1 MKTKISLMMLLLAA
15 WLMVGCEGQNEPTSE
30 GGDATVESTDIA
42 SVNKKI
48 NYYGTVYE
56 VIMKDGNRMYFG
68 IKNDKEVRMGCWSY
82 FYDGCEDE
90 YETYAPYEYKGH
102 LVIPEKITLEG
113 KEYLVTE
120 LYDMAEVFLSSK
132 SSALSGSD
140 VNENYHRSEYYVTH
154 PNTTLQ
160 SVVIPNTIK
169 KITSGCFAGCTAL
182 QSVKF
187 EKGSP
192 VTELPERA
200 FLCCS
205 SLEEVILPENLAVLD
220 GFIDGPFIC
229 CTSLKSINLPE
240 TVTEIGDQA
249 FLGCTSLEN
258 INLENVKTIGDNAF
272 MECTALKKL
281 NMNNVD
287 TINASAFYK
296 CTSLE
301 TVTLDNLEFLGREA
315 FDSCTSLIS
324 VVANELEFLDEYAFV
339 DCANLRKIEFVELRK
354 GIISG
359 TFHKC
364 TSLEEVKLDNLE
376 VLGKNAFNS
385 CTSLK
390 KIELPS
396 IKYLGIDV
404 EEDEDEIWWSSGDAF
419 VDCRSMETVVLGE
432 SLIKTN
438 KGKLFERC
446 DNLKD
451 VYCYAV
457 NPPLSVGNDYDD
469 LDYRKFVGDFILHV
483 PAGSIEAYK
492 ETKWGEIYQLP
503 EYSDWEYK
511 YAGERT
517 IVAVEQ

>member
-15 WLMVGCEGQNEPTSE
+15 WLLVGCEGQNEPTSE
-30 GGDATVESTDIA
+30 GGGSVESTEIA

-48 NYYGTVYE
+48 NYYGTIYE
-56 VIMKDGNRMYFG
+56 VILKDGNRMYFA

-113 KEYLVTE
+113 KEYMVTE
-120 LYDMAEVFLSSK
+120 LYRM
-132 SSALSGSD
+132 SAS
-140 VNENYHRSEYYVTH
+140 NYSLNMGIIRPER
-154 PNTTLQ
+154 PNTTLL
-160 SVVIPNTIK
+160 SVVIPKTIK
-169 KITSGCFAGCTAL
+169 EMRSLCFSCCTAL
-182 QSVKF
+182 KSLTF
-187 EKGSP
+187 ASDSP
-192 VTELPERA
+192 IQELTFRS
-200 FLCCS
+200 FLGCS
-205 SLEEVILPENLAVLD
+205 SLEEVILPENLSSIGEEV
-220 GFIDGPFIC
+220 FWS
-229 CTSLKSINLPE
+229 CTSLKTINLPE
-240 TVTEIGDQA
+240 TVTEIDCEA
-249 FLGCTSLEN
+249 FLGCISLEN
-258 INLENVKTIGDNAF
+258 INLENVKVIGKEGWGSSAF
-272 MECTALKKL
+272 AGCTALK
-281 NMNNVD
+281 NV
-287 TINASAFYK
+287 NLESAIKIYRHTFSG

-301 TVTLDNLEFLGREA
+301 N
-315 FDSCTSLIS
+315 I
-324 VVANELEFLDEYAFV
+324 
-339 DCANLRKIEFVELRK
+339 
-354 GIISG
+354 
-359 TFHKC
+359 
-364 TSLEEVKLDNLE
+364 KLDNLE
-376 VLGKNAFNS
+376 VLGREAFDS

-438 KGKLFERC
+438 EGKLFERC

-517 IVAVEQ
+517 IVAVEE